1 MTSSSGGPGGPGP
14 ASEPG
19 AQHHEDARQ
28 RLRQAGAEAQ
38 EDVRRGVEEARRRPE
53 GLKEDAKERVG
64 RVLDDA
70 KARAQSAIDE
80 RKQGLAQDVD
90 DVAHALRASAHDL
103 EGRNKAYVARYV
115 EQAAGS
121 IEQIAGTL
129 QRQDLGDLARD
140 VEDFARRQPG
150 LFIGGSI
157 AAGFALARFLKSS
170 SERRAHEAEGREM
183 AYRAASPEVTP
194 AASTAA
200 YGTTQAP
207 FEREG
212 KDYGNAER

>member
-19 AQHHEDARQ
+19 AQRREDAQQ
-28 RLRQAGAEAQ
+28 RLRQAGSEAKEGVRSDIEQAE
-38 EDVRRGVEEARRRPE
+38 RRSE

-64 RVLDDA
+64 RVWDDA
-70 KARAQSAIDE
+70 RARAHSAIDE
-80 RKQGLAQDVD
+80 RRQGLAQDVE

-103 EGRNKAYVARYV
+103 EGRDKAYVARYV
-115 EQAAGS
+115 QQAAGS

-129 QRQDLGDLARD
+129 QRQDLGDLARQ

-170 SERRAHEAEGREM
+170 SERRVHGAGSHAS
-183 AYRAASPEVTP
+183 YPAASPQAAP

-207 FEREG
+207 YERTGE
-212 KDYGNAER
+212 D